1 MKFSHRH
8 DGLSPRIFRDFPL
21 TKIRSRIP
29 AMKKTILPA
38 RTEAEIWLR
47 ILHPE
52 MELKPKVARIILGLR
67 IPDNDVVRM
76 RELSAKARD
85 GTLTASEDQEMN
97 EFERV
102 GSILS
107 ILKSKARQA
116 LRRSKRSA

>member
-1 MKFSHRH
+1 
-8 DGLSPRIFRDFPL
+8 
-21 TKIRSRIP
+21 
-29 AMKKTILPA
+29 MKKTILPA